1 MTSMMRISSFGLGQ
15 AVSYDFLPQPSLAL
29 FYDKAVGW
37 LISPNPSIRVWLYVV
52 IIFWLGERNGL
63 S

>member
-37 LISPNPSIRVWLYVV
+37 PIYKQTYPEFI
-52 IIFWLGERNGL
+52 
-63 S
+63 